1 MKEQI
6 IQRKKIADP
15 YIFTIAC
22 VFIGLFWLFNENFLA
37 FMVMFMYTS
46 IVSFARFYTVYMAK
60 HIDWRVEQIHDK
72 LFIDEK
78 GYSTLTIT
86 NHGKLPIENVVFR
99 FRATDGF
106 EWGCDD
112 LQLKKNGNVYEITVS
127 LQAGENVELQLW
139 CSSQGRGKFFWN
151 EAEIVITDPFKLIT
165 VHDVMYSPVKPGY
178 MIYPKLSKVLIP
190 KMNQWRHGYR
200 KATVSP
206 LYDETKIIGIKKYE
220 NETFRSIHWG
230 ATAKTGELTVKK
242 YEETQ
247 VDRYAVYL
255 NLAGKSNFALR
266 PDMNHLIEMTG
277 GLCRQLLKE
286 DCSFELWVNSMS
298 DTGVIHVKAGKSR
311 KQLQQI
317 LEVLAGIT
325 DTHMPLPANFF
336 YKTGFRKQ
344 EIGAVPLIIGYP
356 PTEHVTRANRW
367 LQVYG

>member
-15 YIFTIAC
+15 HVFTIMC
-22 VFIGLFWLFNENFLA
+22 VLTAFLWLFNENIFV
-37 FMVMFMYTS
+37 FIVMFMY
-46 IVSFARFYTVYMAK
+46 ILIILFARFYTTYMMK
-60 HIDWRVEQIHDK
+60 QIGWSVEQIHDK

-86 NHGKLPIENVVFR
+86 NRGKLPIWNAIFHFR
-99 FRATDGF
+99 TTDGF
-106 EWGCDD
+106 EWGCD
-112 LQLKKNGNVYEITVS
+112 QLPLKRQGNIHEMVVS
-127 LQAGENVELQLW
+127 LQAGESRELKLW
-139 CSSQGRGKFFWN
+139 CTSRERGEFFWN
-151 EAEIVITDPFKLIT
+151 EAEIIICDPFKLIT
-165 VHDVMYSPVKPGY
+165 IHDVMYSPVNPKY
-178 MIYPKLSKVLIP
+178 MIYPKLAKVPIP
-190 KMNQWRHGYR
+190 KVEQWRHGYR
-200 KATVSP
+200 RATVSP

-255 NLAGKSNFALR
+255 NLVGKSNFALR

-277 GLCRQLLKE
+277 GLCHQLLKE
-286 DCSFELWVNSMS
+286 DCSFELWINSMS

-311 KQLQQI
+311 KQLQQT
-317 LEVLAGIT
+317 LEVLAAIT
-325 DTHMPLPANFF
+325 DTNMPLPANFF

-344 EIGAVPLIIGYP
+344 EVGAIPLIIGCP
-356 PTEHVTRANRW
+356 PTEHVTGSNRW
-367 LQVYG
+367 LQVYE

>member
-15 YIFTIAC
+15 YIFTVVC
-22 VFIGLFWLFNENFLA
+22 VFTGLFWLFNENFLA
-37 FMVMFMYTS
+37 FTLMFMYIF
-46 IVSFARFYTVYMAK
+46 IVLFARFYTKYMVK
-60 HIDWRVEQIHDK
+60 HIGWSVEQIHDK

-78 GYSTLTIT
+78 GYLNLTIT
-86 NHGKLPIENVVFR
+86 NNGKLPIGNAIFR
-99 FRATDGF
+99 FRATSGF
-106 EWGCDD
+106 EWGCDE
-112 LQLKKNGNVYEITVS
+112 LPLKQQGNVYEATVS
-127 LQAGENVELQLW
+127 LQAGENRKLKLW
-139 CSSQGRGKFFWN
+139 CTSRERGKFFWQ
-151 EAEIVITDPFKLIT
+151 EAEIIIRDPFELIT
-165 VHDVMYSPVKPGY
+165 VHDVMYAPADPKY
-178 MIYPKLSKVLIP
+178 MIYPNLVKVPIP

-247 VDRYAVYL
+247 ADRYAVYL

-266 PDMNHLIEMTG
+266 PDMNHLIEMAG
-277 GLCRQLLKE
+277 GLCHQLLKE

-311 KQLQQI
+311 KQLQQT
-317 LEVLAGIT
+317 LEVLAAIT
-325 DTHMPLPANFF
+325 DTDMPLPANFF

-344 EIGAVPLIIGYP
+344 EVGAVPIIIGYP
-356 PTEHVTRANRW
+356 STEHVTRSNRW
-367 LQVYG
+367 LQVYE